1 MKEHLKLL
9 EWYCQIPQQQKVFT
23 MSLLNLFVAVDDFC
37 QTLTTPSERL
47 RLGQTKRPG
56 RKSSLATSEVMTIIV
71 YFHMAYRDFKTYYT
85 QYVMKHLRDEFPNL
99 VSYTRFVELMPLA
112 LPLLCLYLKA
122 RFGPVTGI
130 AFIDANALPVCHN
143 RRIQRHQVFDGLA
156 ARGKTSMGWFF
167 GFKLHLVV
175 NDCGELLAFYLT
187 AGNVDDRQPV
197 PHLAKRLVGK
207 LFGDKVY
214 SSQPLADQLLE
225 QNVQLITGLRKNM
238 KNRLLAL
245 FDKLMLR
252 KRALI
257 ETINDQLKNISQVAY
272 TRHRSVDNFLV
283 NLVAGLIAYTHQPK
297 KPSLNL
303 RHHALALLPTI
314 LV

>member
-1 MKEHLKLL
+1 
-9 EWYCQIPQQQKVFT
+9 

-37 QTLTTPSERL
+37 QTLTSQMPPLLVGRAN
-47 RLGQTKRPG
+47 RPG
-56 RKSSLATSEVMTIIV
+56 RKRSLAASEVMTIII
-71 YFHMAYRDFKTYYT
+71 YFHQSRYRDFKTYYT
-85 QYVMKHLRDEFPNL
+85 QYVMKHLRREFPNL

-112 LPLLCLYLKA
+112 LWPLCLYLKT
-122 RFGPVTGI
+122 RLGPVTGI
-130 AFIDANALPVCHN
+130 SFIDATALPVCHN
-143 RRIQRHQVFDGLA
+143 RRIGRHKVFDGLA

-175 NDCGELLAFYLT
+175 NDCGELLAFYVT
-187 AGNVDDRQPV
+187 PGNVDDRRPV
-197 PHLAKRLVGK
+197 PHLARRLFGK
-207 LFGDKVY
+207 LFGDKGY
-214 SSQPLADQLLE
+214 ISQPLADQLLA
-225 QNVQLITGLRKNM
+225 QDVHLITGLRKNM
-238 KNRLLAL
+238 KNRLLLL

-257 ETINDQLKNISQVAY
+257 ETITDQLKNISQVAH

-303 RHHALALLPTI
+303 RDESLALLPATLI
-314 LV
+314 

>member
-1 MKEHLKLL
+1 
-9 EWYCQIPQQQKVFT
+9 

-37 QTLTTPSERL
+37 QMLTVQNPQRL
-47 RLGQTKRPG
+47 LGRVNRPG
-56 RKSSLATSEVMTIIV
+56 RKPGLAASEVMTIII
-71 YFHMAYRDFKTYYT
+71 YFHMSRYRDFKTYYT
-85 QYVMKHLRDEFPNL
+85 QYVHQHLHREFPNL
-99 VSYTRFVELMPLA
+99 VSYSRFVELMPAA
-112 LPLLCLYLKA
+112 LWPLCLYLKT

-130 AFIDANALPVCHN
+130 SFIDATALPVCHN
-143 RRIQRHQVFDGLA
+143 RRIPRHRVFDGLA

-187 AGNVDDRQPV
+187 PGNVDDRQPV
-197 PHLAKRLVGK
+197 PHLAKRLFGK
-207 LFGDKVY
+207 LFGDKGY
-214 SSQPLADQLLE
+214 ISQPLTDQLL
-225 QNVQLITGLRKNM
+225 QQDVQLITGLRKNM

-252 KRALI
+252 KRVLI
-257 ETINDQLKNISQVAY
+257 ETITDQLKNISQVAH

-283 NLVAGLIAYTHQPK
+283 NLVAGLIAYTHQPR

-303 RHHALALLPTI
+303 RDASLALLPAT
-314 LV
+314 LT